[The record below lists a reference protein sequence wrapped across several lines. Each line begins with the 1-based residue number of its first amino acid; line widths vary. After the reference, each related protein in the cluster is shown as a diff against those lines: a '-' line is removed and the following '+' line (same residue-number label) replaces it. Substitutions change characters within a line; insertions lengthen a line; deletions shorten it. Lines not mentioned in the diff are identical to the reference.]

1 MVALSPL
8 QSGLVLSPTLEANE
22 RVSTQRAHG
31 EPVLHMGFGQA
42 PFPAPE
48 RLRRALGEAAGRV
61 SYLPVAGLPEL
72 RDAVLDYYGAH
83 CGIDAAAF
91 DVIIGP
97 GSKLILYALQMAVD
111 GDLLLPVPSWVSY
124 GPQAAMLGHQVIP
137 VPTRLDDAGY
147 HIDAADLERVIAE
160 ARRVGHNP
168 RKLVLNT
175 PNNPTGLVIPDSEQ
189 AAIAAVCEAED
200 VLIVAD
206 EIYGFLTFDTPY
218 RSMARFAPERT
229 AVTGGLSKH
238 LSLGGWRLGIGLIP
252 KAVPGLHAALCRI
265 ASETWSSVA
274 APVQAAAIE
283 AYRGHADIEAQIA
296 VSRRLHAGVNRLVAA
311 GLRASG
317 IACPMPQGGFYTWP
331 DFGAHR
337 AALGLAGIRTS
348 EDLARSLLDGY
359 GLVALPGTGFGES
372 PLSLTL
378 RLSGCDYDGA
388 AALDWLA
395 TRPADTP
402 IDTDAVEAFAPQVV
416 EALGAFARFMADNG
430 SETGAESG
438 AAMAAPAPLVS
449 AAG

>member
-1 MVALSPL
+1 MVALSPM

-22 RVSTQRAHG
+22 RVSARRANG

-42 PFPAPE
+42 PFPAPA
-48 RLRRALGEAAGRV
+48 RLRQALGEAAGRV

-72 RDAVLDYYGAH
+72 RAAVLDYYAAH
-83 CGIDAAAF
+83 CGIDPAAF

-97 GSKLILYALQMAVD
+97 GSKLILFALQMAVD

-124 GPQAAMLGHQVIP
+124 GPQATMLGHQVIP

-160 ARRVGHNP
+160 ARKVGHDP
-168 RKLVLNT
+168 RKLIVNT
-175 PNNPTGLVIPDSEQ
+175 PNNPTGLVIPDAEQ

-200 VLIVAD
+200 VLVVAD
-206 EIYGFLTFDTPY
+206 EIYGLLTFDAPY
-218 RSMARFAPERT
+218 RSMARFAPERV

-252 KAVPGLHAALCRI
+252 KAVPGLHEALCRI

-274 APVQAAAIE
+274 APVQAASIE
-283 AYRGHADIEAQIA
+283 AYRGHADIEAEIA
-296 VSRRLHAGVNRLVAA
+296 AGRQLHAAVNRVVAQ
-311 GLRASG
+311 GLRAAG
-317 IACPMPQGGFYTWP
+317 IDCPMPQGGFYTWP

-359 GLVALPGTGFGES
+359 GLVALPGTGFAES
-372 PLSLTL
+372 PLSLRL

-388 AALDWLA
+388 AALVWLA
-395 TRPADTP
+395 GRKPETA
-402 IDTDAVEAFAPQVV
+402 IDRHAIAAFAPRVL
-416 EALGAFARFMADNG
+416 EAVDAFARFMADI
-430 SETGAESG
+430 GADSGGEPG
-438 AAMAAPAPLVS
+438 AAIDTPAPLIS
-449 AAG
+449 ADG